1 MTPRKLSHYEIREE
15 LSRGGMGIVYR
26 ALDFK
31 LEREVALKILLPDLV
46 KNEVRKRRFIQEAK
60 LASALKHPNIAVIYE
75 IDDAEDETFIAM
87 ELIEG
92 WKLSDLLARERLSI
106 SRATAMAVEI
116 LEGLSRA
123 HEKGIVHRDLKPANL
138 MVTEDG
144 HVKIIDFGLAKLVER
159 VPSVNDADSDAHTK
173 VKGDTQEGQVLGT
186 VAYMSPE
193 QARGQ
198 SVDNRTDLFTF
209 GIVFYEMLT
218 GETPFQGSSAHETT
232 SAIIHQSAPPV
243 SRSVK
248 GPLAEGLSR
257 IVERCLEKDPEDRY
271 QTAKDLLSEV
281 RRVKRDSESG
291 ARAAGVSAAPGSR
304 RVLAWAVLGL
314 AVFAVVVYSLLRL
327 ASGPAPLPRFTHPIQ
342 VTSAVGVEDYPS
354 WSPDGQTLAYESNQ
368 AGNGDIWMTQVGSGQ
383 HLNRTEDH
391 EGDDYNPS
399 WSPDGREI
407 AFISNRNGL
416 GAYVMSPLTGSPR
429 KAAVLAERSPQWSSD
444 RTQLAYV
451 LPVAGEGF
459 QAEVLSLASGESRR
473 FPLPGSGI
481 SRWDLSWSP
490 DGRFFAYLDG
500 TAVAQHAQI
509 TQLWLLRASSGEAI
523 PITNGEWNDES
534 PSWSKDGKY
543 LYFVSN
549 RGGAMDLW
557 RQEIGDGV
565 VMGEPE
571 PLTTGVGMR
580 TAFFAPD
587 GTRLAYSR
595 GRLVGNLWRVPIGDD
610 SPATWSDAQQL
621 TFDEAHLEFADVSPD
636 GTLIALSSDRA
647 GNPDLWLMPAG
658 GGEMQQLTTDP
669 TPDWFPR
676 FSPDGS
682 RIAFYAYRSGN
693 RDLWVMPANGGQAK
707 QITRNPAQDFYPS
720 WSPDGSSLVFWSVRD
735 GNEDIYAI
743 AFDGS
748 GEKRLTDDSAADRSP
763 AISPDG
769 AWIVFW
775 SFRGGSGAV
784 WRMPREGGEPVRLA
798 SPGFYPIWSRDGR
811 AVYFL
816 DRNDLWMVPAE
827 GGEVRK
833 LTDFS
838 GKRGSMAVDCLATD
852 GKYLYFTWREDA
864 GDIWVMD
871 VVYE

>member
-15 LSRGGMGIVYR
+15 LSRGGMGVVYR
-26 ALDFK
+26 ALDVK

-46 KNEVRKRRFIQEAK
+46 KNEFRKRRFIQEAK
-60 LASALKHPNIAVIYE
+60 AAAALKHPNIAVIYE

-92 WKLSDLLARERLSI
+92 WKLSDLLAKERLSI

-116 LEGLSRA
+116 LEGLSSA

-144 HVKIIDFGLAKLVER
+144 HIKVIDFGLAKLVER
-159 VPSVNDADSDAHTK
+159 VPSVNDADSDAQTK

-198 SVDNRTDLFTF
+198 TVDNRTDLFAF

-218 GETPFQGSSAHETT
+218 GETPFHGSSAVETM
-232 SAIIHQSAPPV
+232 SAIIHQPAPPV

-248 GPLAEGLSR
+248 GPLAEALSR
-257 IVERCLEKDPEDRY
+257 IVERCLEKDPEDRH

-291 ARAAGVSAAPGSR
+291 ARVADVSAAPGGR
-304 RVLAWAVLGL
+304 RVLGWALLGIGAFAVL
-314 AVFAVVVYSLLRL
+314 AYSLLRF
-327 ASGPAPLPRFTHPIQ
+327 ANGPAPLPRFTHPIQ
-342 VTSAVGVEDYPS
+342 VTLALGVEDYPS
-354 WSPDGQTLAYESNQ
+354 WSPDGQTLAYQSNQ
-368 AGNGDIWMTQVGSGQ
+368 AGNWDIWLTQVGSGQ

-407 AFISNRNGL
+407 AFISNRDDW

-429 KAAVLAERSPQWSSD
+429 RVAVLAERSPQWSSAG
-444 RTQLAYV
+444 TQLAYV
-451 LPVAGEGF
+451 LPVAGEGA

-473 FPLPGSGI
+473 FPLPGSEI
-481 SRWDLSWSP
+481 SLWDLSWSP
-490 DGRFFAYLDG
+490 DGRFFVYLDG
-500 TAVAQHAQI
+500 PGGAQNTQI
-509 TQLWLLRASSGEAI
+509 TQLWLVRVDGEAI
-523 PITNGEWNDES
+523 PITNGKWNDQS

-557 RQEIGDGV
+557 RQEMGDGV

-571 PLTTGVGMR
+571 PLTVGVGMR

-595 GRLVGNLWRVPIGDD
+595 GHLVGSLWRVPIRDD
-610 SPATWSDAQQL
+610 SPATWGDAQQL
-621 TFDEAHLEFADVSPD
+621 TFDEAHVEFADVSPD
-636 GTLIALSSDRA
+636 GTRIVVSSDRA

-658 GGEMQQLTTDP
+658 GGELQQLTTDP

-693 RDLWVMPANGGQAK
+693 RDLWVMPASGGQAT
-707 QITRNPAQDFYPS
+707 QITQNPAQDYFPS
-720 WSPDGSSLVFWSVRD
+720 WSPDGNSLAFVSVRD
-735 GNEDIYAI
+735 GNQDVYAI
-743 AFDGS
+743 AIDGS
-748 GEKRLTDDSAADRSP
+748 GEKRLTDDPAPDFAP

-769 AWIVFW
+769 AWIVF
-775 SFRGGSGAV
+775 SRLGSEGWGV
-784 WRMPREGGEPVRLA
+784 WRMPREGGEPLRLTPA
-798 SPGFYPIWSRDGR
+798 GDNPIWSRDGR

-816 DRNDLWMVPAE
+816 DRNDVWIVPAG

-838 GKRGSMAVDCLATD
+838 GKRGSMALDCLATD
-852 GKYLYFTWREDA
+852 GKYLYFTWVEDA

>member
-1 MTPRKLSHYEIREE
+1 MTPRTLSHYEIREE

-26 ALDFK
+26 ALDVK

-60 LASALKHPNIAVIYE
+60 AAAALKHPNIAVIYE

-92 WKLSDLLARERLSI
+92 WKLSDLLAKERLSI
-106 SRATAMAVEI
+106 SRAAAMAVEI
-116 LEGLSRA
+116 LEGLSSA

-138 MVTEDG
+138 MVTKDG
-144 HVKIIDFGLAKLVER
+144 HIKIIDFGLAKLVER
-159 VPSVNDADSDAHTK
+159 VPSVNDADSDAQTK
-173 VKGDTQEGQVLGT
+173 LKGDTQEGQVLGT

-198 SVDNRTDLFTF
+198 SVDNRTDLFSF

-218 GETPFQGSSAHETT
+218 GETPFQGSSAVETM
-232 SAIIHQSAPPV
+232 SAIINQSAPPV

-248 GPLAEGLSR
+248 GSLAEALSR

-291 ARAAGVSAAPGSR
+291 ARVADVAAAPGRR
-304 RVLAWAVLGL
+304 RVLGWALLGL
-314 AVFAVVVYSLLRL
+314 VAFAVVVFSLVRW
-327 ASGPAPLPRFTHPIQ
+327 ASGPTSLPRFTHPIQ
-342 VTSAVGVEDYPS
+342 VTSAVGVEDHPS
-354 WSPDGQTLAYESNQ
+354 WSPDGQTLAYQSNQ
-368 AGNGDIWMTQVGSGQ
+368 AGNWDIWMTQVGSGQ
-383 HLNRTEDH
+383 HLNRTKDH
-391 EGDDYNPS
+391 EGDDLNPS

-407 AFISNRNGL
+407 AFISNRDGW
-416 GAYVMSPLTGSPR
+416 GAYVMSALTGSPR
-429 KAAVLAERSPQWSSD
+429 KVAALGRVSPQWSSD
-444 RTQLAYV
+444 GTQLAYL
-451 LPVAGEGF
+451 LPVTGEGW
-459 QAEVLSLASGESRR
+459 QAEVLSPASGESKRL
-473 FPLPGSGI
+473 PLPGSGSYRWGLTWSAD
-481 SRWDLSWSP
+481 SRFLAYV
-490 DGRFFAYLDG
+490 DGPSRDP
-500 TAVAQHAQI
+500 QI

-523 PITNGEWNDES
+523 PITNGKWKDES

-565 VMGEPE
+565 VIGEPE
-571 PLTTGVGMR
+571 PLTAGVGMR
-580 TAFFAPD
+580 TAFLSPD
-587 GTRLAYSR
+587 GTKLAYSR
-595 GRLVGNLWRVPIGDD
+595 GRLVGNLWRVPIRDD
-610 SPATWSDAQQL
+610 SPATWGDAQQL
-621 TFDEAHLEFADVSPD
+621 TFDEAHVEYADVSTD
-636 GTLIALSSDRA
+636 GTRLVLSSDRA

-658 GGEMQQLTTDP
+658 GGEMHQLTTDP
-669 TPDWFPR
+669 TPDWAPT

-682 RIAFYAYRSGN
+682 QIAFYAYRSGN
-693 RDLWVMPANGGQAK
+693 RDLWVMPASGGQAK
-707 QITRNPAQDFYPS
+707 QVTRNPAQDFHPS
-720 WSPDGSSLVFWSVRD
+720 WSPDGTSLAFRSVRD
-735 GNEDIYAI
+735 GNMDVYAI
-743 AFDGS
+743 AIDGS
-748 GEKRLTDDSAADRSP
+748 GEKRLTEDPAPDASP

-775 SFRGGSGAV
+775 SRRDGSGAV
-784 WRMPREGGEPVRLA
+784 WRMPREGGESLRLT
-798 SPGFYPIWSRDGR
+798 PGDGSNPIWSRDGR

-816 DRNDLWMVPAE
+816 DRNDLWTVPTE

-838 GKRGSMAVDCLATD
+838 GKRGSASTDCLATD
-852 GKYLYFTWREDA
+852 ERFLYFTWLEDA

>member
-1 MTPRKLSHYEIREE
+1 
-15 LSRGGMGIVYR
+15 MGIVYR
-26 ALDFK
+26 ALDVK
-31 LEREVALKILLPDLV
+31 LEREVALKLLPPDLV

-60 LASALKHPNIAVIYE
+60 AAATLKHPNIAVIYE
-75 IDDAEDETFIAM
+75 IDDAEDTTFIAM

-92 WKLSDLLARERLSI
+92 SKLSDLLARERPST
-106 SRATAMAVEI
+106 SRATAMAIEV
-116 LEGLSRA
+116 LEGLSSA

-138 MVTEDG
+138 MVTENG
-144 HVKIIDFGLAKLVER
+144 HIKIIDFGLAKLVER
-159 VPSVNDADSDAHTK
+159 VPSVNDADSDAQTK

-193 QARGQ
+193 QARGET
-198 SVDNRTDLFTF
+198 VDNRTDLFAF

-218 GETPFQGSSAHETT
+218 GETPFRGSSAVETM
-232 SAIIHQSAPPV
+232 SAIIHQPASPV

-248 GPLAEGLSR
+248 GPLAEALSR
-257 IVERCLEKDPEDRY
+257 IVERCLEKDPGDRF

-291 ARAAGVSAAPGSR
+291 ARVAGGSAALGKRSVPG
-304 RVLAWAVLGL
+304 WAVLGL
-314 AVFAVVVYSLLRL
+314 VAFAVGVFSLLHL
-327 ASGPAPLPRFTHPIQ
+327 LSGPAPLPRFTHPIQ
-342 VTSAVGVEDYPS
+342 VTSAVGVEERPS

-368 AGNGDIWMTQVGSGQ
+368 AGNWDIWVTQVGSGQ

-391 EGDDYNPS
+391 EGDDRYPS

-407 AFISNRNGL
+407 AFISQRDGGG
-416 GAYVMSPLTGSPR
+416 GAYLMSPLTGSPR
-429 KAAVLAERSPQWSSD
+429 KLAVLAEVSPQWSSD
-444 RTQLAYV
+444 GTQLAYV
-451 LPVAGEGF
+451 LPVAGQGF

-473 FPLPGSGI
+473 FPLPGSGN
-481 SRWDLSWSP
+481 SRWDLTWSP
-490 DGRFFAYLDG
+490 DGRFFAYADG
-500 TAVAQHAQI
+500 PENAQI
-509 TQLWLLRASSGEAI
+509 TQLWLLRSSDGEARA
-523 PITNGEWNDES
+523 ITDGKWNDRS

-565 VMGEPE
+565 AMGEPE

-587 GTRLAYSR
+587 GTKLAYSR
-595 GRLVGNLWRVPIGDD
+595 GRLVGNLWRVPIREDRL
-610 SPATWSDAQQL
+610 ATWSDAQQL
-621 TFDEAHLEFADVSPD
+621 TFDEAHVELADVSPD
-636 GTLIALSSDRA
+636 GTRIVLSSDRA

-658 GGEMQQLTTDP
+658 GGELQQLTTDP
-669 TPDWFPR
+669 TPDWLPR

-682 RIAFYAYRSGN
+682 RVAFYAYRSGN
-693 RDLWVMPANGGQAK
+693 RDLWVMPASGGQAK
-707 QITRNPAQDFYPS
+707 QITRNPAQDFCPS
-720 WSPDGSSLVFWSVRD
+720 WSPDGTSLVFWSIRD
-735 GNEDIYAI
+735 GNVDIYAI
-743 AFDGS
+743 AVDGS
-748 GEKRLTDDSAADRSP
+748 GETRLTDDPALDYFP

-769 AWIVFW
+769 AWIVFS

-784 WRMPREGGEPVRLA
+784 WRMPREGGEPLRLA
-798 SPGFYPIWSRDGR
+798 PGDLVYPIWSRDGR

-816 DRNDLWMVPAE
+816 DRNDVWIVPAE

-833 LTDFS
+833 LTDLS
-838 GKRGSMAVDCLATD
+838 GKRGSMARECLATD
-852 GKYLYFTWREDA
+852 GKYLYVTWLEDA

>member
-1 MTPRKLSHYEIREE
+1 
-15 LSRGGMGIVYR
+15 
-26 ALDFK
+26 
-31 LEREVALKILLPDLV
+31 
-46 KNEVRKRRFIQEAK
+46 
-60 LASALKHPNIAVIYE
+60 
-75 IDDAEDETFIAM
+75 
-87 ELIEG
+87 
-92 WKLSDLLARERLSI
+92 
-106 SRATAMAVEI
+106 
-116 LEGLSRA
+116 
-123 HEKGIVHRDLKPANL
+123 
-138 MVTEDG
+138 MVTKDG
-144 HVKIIDFGLAKLVER
+144 HIKIIDFGLAKLVER
-159 VPSVNDADSDAHTK
+159 VPSVNDADSDAQTK

-198 SVDNRTDLFTF
+198 TVENRTDLFSF

-218 GETPFQGSSAHETT
+218 GETPFRGSSAVETM

-248 GPLAEGLSR
+248 GPLAEALSR

-291 ARAAGVSAAPGSR
+291 ARVAGVSAAPGSR
-304 RVLAWAVLGL
+304 RVLAWAVLGF
-314 AVFAVVVYSLLRL
+314 AGFAVGVYSLLRL
-327 ASGPAPLPRFTHPIQ
+327 ASGPVPHPRFTHPIQ

-354 WSPDGQTLAYESNQ
+354 WSPDGQTLAYQSNQ
-368 AGNGDIWMTQVGSGQ
+368 SGNWDIWMTQVGSGQ

-391 EGDDYNPS
+391 DGDDYNPS
-399 WSPDGREI
+399 WSPNGREI
-407 AFISNRNGL
+407 AFISQRDGG

-429 KAAVLAERSPQWSSD
+429 KVAALAGVSPQWSSD
-444 RTQLAYV
+444 GTQLAYI
-451 LPVAGEGF
+451 LPVTGQGS
-459 QAEVLSLASGESRR
+459 QAEVLTLSAGESRR
-473 FPLPGSGI
+473 FPLPGSGNA
-481 SRWDLSWSP
+481 RWDLTWSA

-500 TAVAQHAQI
+500 PGSAQNSHT

-523 PITNGEWNDES
+523 PITNGTWKDES
-534 PSWSKDGKY
+534 PSWSKDGRY

-557 RQEIGDGV
+557 RLEMGEDGV

-571 PLTTGVGMR
+571 PLTAGVGMR
-580 TAFFAPD
+580 TAFFSPD
-587 GTRLAYSR
+587 GTKLAYSR
-595 GRLVGNLWRVPIGDD
+595 GRLVGNLWRVPIREDRL
-610 SPATWSDAQQL
+610 AAWSDAQQL
-621 TFDEAHLEFADVSPD
+621 SFDEAYVEFADVSPD
-636 GTLIALSSDRA
+636 GTRIVLSSDRA

-658 GGEMQQLTTDP
+658 GGDMQQLTTDP
-669 TPDWFPR
+669 TPDWFPS

-748 GEKRLTDDSAADRSP
+748 GEKRLTDDPALDRSP

-769 AWIVFW
+769 AWIVF
-775 SFRGGSGAV
+775 SSLRGGSGAV
-784 WRMPREGGEPVRLA
+784 WRMSREGGEPVRLA
-798 SPGFYPIWSRDGR
+798 HSDLLPYPIWSRDGR

-816 DRNDLWMVPAE
+816 DRNDLWTVPAE
-827 GGEVRK
+827 GGDARK

-838 GKRGSMAVDCLATD
+838 GKRGPMALDCLATD
-852 GKYLYFTWREDA
+852 GKYLYFTWVEDA

>member
-75 IDDAEDETFIAM
+75 IDDAEDTTFIAM

-92 WKLSDLLARERLSI
+92 SKLSDLLARERPSI
-106 SRATAMAVEI
+106 PRATAMAVEI
-116 LEGLSRA
+116 LEGLSSA

-138 MVTEDG
+138 MVTENG
-144 HVKIIDFGLAKLVER
+144 HIKIIDFGLAKLVER
-159 VPSVNDADSDAHTK
+159 VPSVDDADSDAQTK

-198 SVDNRTDLFTF
+198 SVDHRADLFSF

-218 GETPFQGSSAHETT
+218 GETPFQGSSAVETM
-232 SAIIHQSAPPV
+232 SAIIHQPAPPV
-243 SRSVK
+243 SRSLK
-248 GPLAEGLSR
+248 EPRAEALSR
-257 IVERCLEKDPEDRY
+257 IVERCLEKDPEDRH

-291 ARAAGVSAAPGSR
+291 ARVAGVSAAPGRR
-304 RVLAWAVLGL
+304 RVLGWAVLGVV
-314 AVFAVVVYSLLRL
+314 ATAVVVTFLLRL
-327 ASGPAPLPRFTHPIQ
+327 ASGPAPLPRFTRPIQ
-342 VTSAVGVEDYPS
+342 VTSAVGVEGYPS
-354 WSPDGQTLAYESNQ
+354 WSPDGQTLAYQSNQ
-368 AGNGDIWMTQVGSGQ
+368 AGNWDIWVTQVGSGQ

-391 EGDDYNPS
+391 EGDDLNPS

-407 AFISNRNGL
+407 AFASNRDGF
-416 GAYVMSPLTGSPR
+416 GAYVMSPLAGTPR
-429 KAAVLAERSPQWSSD
+429 KLAAGAEVSPQWSSD
-444 RTQLAYV
+444 GAQLAYV
-451 LPVAGEGF
+451 LPVTEEGF
-459 QAEVLSLASGESRR
+459 QVEVLSLASGESRR
-473 FPLPGSGI
+473 FPLPGSGNF
-481 SRWDLSWSP
+481 RWALTWSD
-490 DGRFFAYLDG
+490 DGRLFAYVDG
-500 TAVAQHAQI
+500 PGQASQI

-523 PITNGEWNDES
+523 PITNGTWNDES

-557 RQEIGDGV
+557 RQDIADGV
-565 VMGEPE
+565 QAGEPE
-571 PLTTGVGMR
+571 PLTAGVGMR
-580 TAFFAPD
+580 TAFFSPD
-587 GTRLAYSR
+587 GTKLAYSR
-595 GRLVGNLWRVPIGDD
+595 GRLMGNLWRVPVRDD
-610 SPATWSDAQQL
+610 SPATWSDTQQL
-621 TFDEAHLEFADVSPD
+621 TFDEAYLEFADVSPD
-636 GTLIALSSDRA
+636 RTRLVLSSDRA
-647 GNPDLWLMPAG
+647 GNPDLWLMPAD
-658 GGEMQQLTTDP
+658 GGELQQLTTDP
-669 TPDWFPR
+669 TPDWAPT

-693 RDLWVMPANGGQAK
+693 RDLWVMPASGGQAK
-707 QITRNPAQDFYPS
+707 QITRNPAQDFQPS
-720 WSPDGSSLVFWSVRD
+720 WSPDGNSLAFPSVRD
-735 GNEDIYAI
+735 GNMDVYTISV
-743 AFDGS
+743 DGS
-748 GEKRLTDDSAADRSP
+748 GEKRLTDDPSADFAP

-775 SFRGGSGAV
+775 SFRDGVGAV

-798 SPGFYPIWSRDGR
+798 PSDLVYPIWSRDGR

-816 DRNDLWMVPAE
+816 DRNDVWSVPAD
-827 GGEVRK
+827 GGEVRM

-838 GKRGSMAVDCLATD
+838 GKRGSMALTLATD
-852 GKYLYFTWREDA
+852 GKYLYFSWLEDT

>member
-26 ALDFK
+26 ALDVK

-60 LASALKHPNIAVIYE
+60 AAAALKHPNIAVIYE

-159 VPSVNDADSDAHTK
+159 VTSVNDADSDAHTK

-198 SVDNRTDLFTF
+198 TVDHRTDLFTF

-218 GETPFQGSSAHETT
+218 GETPFQGSSAVETM
-232 SAIIHQSAPPV
+232 SAIINQPAPPV

-248 GPLAEGLSR
+248 GPLAEALSR

-281 RRVKRDSESG
+281 RRVRRDSESG
-291 ARAAGVSAAPGSR
+291 ARVADISAAPGRR
-304 RVLAWAVLGL
+304 RVLGWALLGLGAFAVL
-314 AVFAVVVYSLLRL
+314 AYSLLRL
-327 ASGPAPLPRFTHPIQ
+327 VGGPAPLPRFTHPIQ
-342 VTSAVGVEDYPS
+342 VTLALGVEEYPS
-354 WSPDGQTLAYESNQ
+354 WSPDGQTLAYQSNQ
-368 AGNGDIWMTQVGSGQ
+368 AGNWDIWLTQVGSGQ

-407 AFISNRNGL
+407 AFISNRGGG

-429 KAAVLAERSPQWSSD
+429 KVAVLAERSPQWSSD
-444 RTQLAYV
+444 GTQLAY
-451 LPVAGEGF
+451 VAGEGF

-481 SRWDLSWSP
+481 SLWDLSWSP
-490 DGRFFAYLDG
+490 DGRFFVYLDG
-500 TAVAQHAQI
+500 PGGAQNTQI
-509 TQLWLLRASSGEAI
+509 TQLWLVRVDGEAI
-523 PITNGEWNDES
+523 PITNGKWNDQS

-571 PLTTGVGMR
+571 PLTAGVGMR
-580 TAFFAPD
+580 TAFLSPD
-587 GTRLAYSR
+587 GTKLAYSR
-595 GRLVGNLWRVPIGDD
+595 GRRVGNLWRVPIRGDA
-610 SPATWSDAQQL
+610 PATWGDAEQL
-621 TFDEAHLEFADVSPD
+621 TFDEAQVEFADVSPD

-647 GNPDLWLMPAG
+647 GNPALWLMPAG

-669 TPDWFPR
+669 TPDWLPR

-682 RIAFYAYRSGN
+682 RLAFYAYRSGN
-693 RDLWVMPANGGQAK
+693 RDLWVMPASGGQAK
-707 QITRNPAQDFYPS
+707 QITRNPGQDFYPS

-827 GGEVRK
+827 IGRASCRERGEI
-833 LTDFS
+833 S
-838 GKRGSMAVDCLATD
+838 
-852 GKYLYFTWREDA
+852 
-864 GDIWVMD
+864 
-871 VVYE
+871 VV

>member
-1 MTPRKLSHYEIREE
+1 
-15 LSRGGMGIVYR
+15 
-26 ALDFK
+26 
-31 LEREVALKILLPDLV
+31 
-46 KNEVRKRRFIQEAK
+46 
-60 LASALKHPNIAVIYE
+60 
-75 IDDAEDETFIAM
+75 
-87 ELIEG
+87 
-92 WKLSDLLARERLSI
+92 
-106 SRATAMAVEI
+106 MAVEI
-116 LEGLSRA
+116 LEGLSSA

-144 HVKIIDFGLAKLVER
+144 HIKIIDFGLAKLVER
-159 VPSVNDADSDAHTK
+159 VTSVNDADSDAHTK

-198 SVDNRTDLFTF
+198 TVDNRTDLFTF

-218 GETPFQGSSAHETT
+218 GETPFQGSSAVETM
-232 SAIIHQSAPPV
+232 SAIIHQPASPV

-248 GPLAEGLSR
+248 GPLAEALSR
-257 IVERCLEKDPEDRY
+257 IVERCLEKDPEDRH

-291 ARAAGVSAAPGSR
+291 ARAVDVSPAPGRR
-304 RVLAWAVLGL
+304 RVLGWAVLGL
-314 AVFAVVVYSLLRL
+314 AVCAAVVFSIIRL
-327 ASGPAPLPRFTHPIQ
+327 ASGPRPLPRFTHAIQ
-342 VTSAVGVEDYPS
+342 VTSAVGVEDHPS

-368 AGNGDIWMTQVGSGQ
+368 AGNWDIWMTQVGSGQ
-383 HLNRTEDH
+383 HLNRTEDY
-391 EGDDYNPS
+391 EGDDLNPS

-407 AFISNRNGL
+407 AFISQRDGG
-416 GAYVMSPLTGSPR
+416 GANVMSPLTGSPR
-429 KAAVLAERSPQWSSD
+429 KVAVGAEVSPQWSSD
-444 RTQLAYV
+444 GAQLAYV
-451 LPVAGEGF
+451 LHGAEKGL
-459 QAEVLSLASGESRR
+459 QAEVLSLASGESKR
-473 FPLPGSGI
+473 FPLSGSGN
-481 SRWDLSWSP
+481 SRWDLTWST

-500 TAVAQHAQI
+500 PGEPRQI

-523 PITNGEWNDES
+523 PITNGKWNDES

-571 PLTTGVGMR
+571 PLTAGVGMR
-580 TAFFAPD
+580 TAFFSPD
-587 GTRLAYSR
+587 GTKLAYSR
-595 GRLVGNLWRVPIGDD
+595 GRLVGNLWRVPIRDD
-610 SPATWSDAQQL
+610 SPATWSAAQQL
-621 TFDEAHLEFADVSPD
+621 TIDEAHVEFADVSPD
-636 GTLIALSSDRA
+636 GTRVVLSSDRA

-669 TPDWFPR
+669 TPDWLPR

-693 RDLWVMPANGGQAK
+693 RDLWVMPASGGQAK
-707 QITRNPAQDFYPS
+707 QITRNPAQDFHPS
-720 WSPDGSSLVFWSVRD
+720 WSPDGTSLVFWSVRD
-735 GNEDIYAI
+735 GNQDVYAI
-743 AFDGS
+743 AVDGS
-748 GEKRLTDDSAADRSP
+748 GETRLTDDP
-763 AISPDG
+763 APDGFPVISPDG
-769 AWIVFW
+769 AWIAF
-775 SFRGGSGAV
+775 SSGRGGSGGLF
-784 WRMPREGGEPVRLA
+784 RMAREGGEPLRLA
-798 SPGFYPIWSRDGR
+798 PGGGAYPIWSRDGR
-811 AVYFL
+811 DVYFL
-816 DRNDLWMVPAE
+816 DRNDLWIVPAE

-838 GKRGSMAVDCLATD
+838 EKRGSMAQECLATD
-852 GKYLYFTWREDA
+852 GKYLYFTWLEDA

>member
-1 MTPRKLSHYEIREE
+1 
-15 LSRGGMGIVYR
+15 MGVVYR

-31 LEREVALKILLPDLV
+31 LEREVALKVLLPDLV

-75 IDDAEDETFIAM
+75 IDDAEDTTFIAM

-92 WKLSDLLARERLSI
+92 LKLSDLLARERLSI

-116 LEGLSRA
+116 LEGLSSA
-123 HEKGIVHRDLKPANL
+123 HEKSIVHRDLKPGNL
-138 MVTEDG
+138 MVTADG
-144 HVKIIDFGLAKLVER
+144 HIKIIDFGLAKLVER
-159 VPSVNDADSDAHTK
+159 ASDADSDAHTK

-193 QARGQ
+193 QARGE

-218 GETPFQGSSAHETT
+218 GETPFQGSSAVETM
-232 SAIIHQSAPPV
+232 SAIIHQPAPPV

-248 GPLAEGLSR
+248 GPLAEALSR

-281 RRVKRDSESG
+281 RRAKRDSESG
-291 ARAAGVSAAPGSR
+291 ARVAGVSAAPGRR
-304 RVLAWAVLGL
+304 RVLVWTLLGIAAL
-314 AVFAVVVYSLLRL
+314 AVAVFSLRRL
-327 ASGPAPLPRFTHPIQ
+327 GSGPAPPPRFTHAIQ
-342 VTSAVGVEDYPS
+342 VTSALGVEDHPS
-354 WSPDGQTLAYESNQ
+354 WSPDSQTLAYESNQ
-368 AGNGDIWMTQVGSGQ
+368 SGNWDIWVTQVGSGQ

-391 EGDDYNPS
+391 DGDDLNPS

-407 AFISNRNGL
+407 AFISNRDGG
-416 GAYVMSPLTGSPR
+416 GAYVMSALAGSSR
-429 KAAVLAERSPQWSSD
+429 KLAVLAEASPQWSSD
-444 RTQLAYV
+444 GTQLAYV
-451 LPVAGEGF
+451 LRVAGEGL

-473 FPLPGSGI
+473 FPVPGSGNF
-481 SRWDLSWSP
+481 RWDLTWSP
-490 DGRFFAYLDG
+490 DGRFFAYADG
-500 TAVAQHAQI
+500 PGEPRQI

-523 PITNGEWNDES
+523 PITNGQWKDES
-534 PSWSKDGKY
+534 PSWSKDGRY

-557 RQEIGDGV
+557 RQEIGDGT
-565 VMGEPE
+565 VMREPE
-571 PLTTGVGMR
+571 PITTGVGMR
-580 TAFFAPD
+580 TALFSPD
-587 GTRLAYSR
+587 GTKLAYAR
-595 GRLVGNLWRVPIGDD
+595 GRLVGNLWRVPIWGD
-610 SPATWSDAQQL
+610 SPATWGDAEQI
-621 TFDEAHLEFADVSPD
+621 TFDEALVEFADVSPD
-636 GTLIALSSDRA
+636 GTRVVLSSDRA
-647 GNPDLWLMPAG
+647 GNADLWLMPAG
-658 GGEMQQLTTDP
+658 GGELQQLTTDP
-669 TPDWFPR
+669 TPDWLPR

-693 RDLWVMPANGGQAK
+693 RDLWVVPASGGQAK

-720 WSPDGSSLVFWSVRD
+720 WSPDGTSLVFWSIRD
-735 GNEDIYAI
+735 GNQGIYAI
-743 AFDGS
+743 AVDGS
-748 GEKRLTDDSAADRSP
+748 GETRLTDDPGAFAP

-769 AWIVFW
+769 AWIVFG
-775 SFRGGSGAV
+775 SSRDGSGGLF
-784 WRMPREGGEPVRLA
+784 RMPREGGEFLRLT
-798 SPGFYPIWSRDGR
+798 SGVGDYQIWSRDGR

-816 DRNDLWMVPAE
+816 DRNDLWIVPAA

-838 GKRGSMAVDCLATD
+838 GKRGSMAGACLATD
-852 GKYLYFTWREDA
+852 GQFLYFTWLEDA

>member
-26 ALDFK
+26 ALDVK

-46 KNEVRKRRFIQEAK
+46 RNEVRKRRFIQEAR

-87 ELIEG
+87 ELIDG
-92 WKLSDLLARERLSI
+92 SKLSDLLARERLSI

-144 HVKIIDFGLAKLVER
+144 HIKIIDFGLAKLVER
-159 VPSVNDADSDAHTK
+159 ASDVDSDANTK
-173 VKGDTQEGQVLGT
+173 AKGDTQEGQVLGT

-193 QARGQ
+193 QARGET
-198 SVDNRTDLFTF
+198 VDNRTDLFTF

-218 GETPFQGSSAHETT
+218 GETPFQGSSAVETM
-232 SAIIHQSAPPV
+232 SAIIHQPAPSV

-248 GPLAEGLSR
+248 GPLAEALSR
-257 IVERCLEKDPEDRY
+257 IVERCLEKDPEDRH

-291 ARAAGVSAAPGSR
+291 ARVADVSAAPGKR
-304 RVLAWAVLGL
+304 RALGWALVGL
-314 AVFAVVVYSLLRL
+314 VAFSVAAFSLLRW
-327 ASGPAPLPRFTHPIQ
+327 ASGPASLPRFTHPIQ
-342 VTSAVGVEDYPS
+342 VTSALGVEDHAS

-368 AGNGDIWMTQVGSGQ
+368 AGNWDIWVTQVGSGQ

-391 EGDDYNPS
+391 EGDDLNSS

-407 AFISNRNGL
+407 AFISNRDGW
-416 GAYVMSPLTGSPR
+416 GVYVMSALAGSPR
-429 KAAVLAERSPQWSSD
+429 KVAALGRVSPQWSSD
-444 RTQLAYV
+444 GTQLAYV
-451 LPVAGEGF
+451 LPAMGEGF
-459 QAEVLSLASGESRR
+459 QAEVLTLASGESRR
-473 FPLPGSGI
+473 FQLPGSGVW
-481 SRWDLSWSP
+481 RWDLTWSI
-490 DGRFFAYLDG
+490 DHRFFAYVDG
-500 TAVAQHAQI
+500 TWPDPHI
-509 TQLWLLRASSGEAI
+509 TQLWLVRASSGEAI
-523 PITNGEWNDES
+523 PITNGMWKDES

-580 TAFFAPD
+580 TAFFSPD

-595 GRLVGNLWRVPIGDD
+595 GRLVGNLWRVPIRGDRLT
-610 SPATWSDAQQL
+610 TWSDAQQL
-621 TFDEAHLEFADVSPD
+621 TFDEAHVEYADVSVD
-636 GTLIALSSDRA
+636 GTRLVLSSDRG

-658 GGEMQQLTTDP
+658 GGELQQLTTDP
-669 TPDWFPR
+669 TPDWLPR

-693 RDLWVMPANGGQAK
+693 RDLWVMPARGGQAK
-707 QITRNPAQDFYPS
+707 QITRNPAQDFQPS
-720 WSPDGSSLVFWSVRD
+720 WSPDGSSLAFESVRD
-735 GNEDIYAI
+735 GNVDIYAI
-743 AFDGS
+743 AVDGS
-748 GEKRLTDDSAADRSP
+748 GETRLTDDPAPDRFPAFSP
-763 AISPDG
+763 HG
-769 AWIVFW
+769 ASIAFW
-775 SFRGGSGAV
+775 SFRGGSGAL
-784 WRMPREGGEPVRLA
+784 WRMPREGGEPVRIAPSDLV
-798 SPGFYPIWSRDGR
+798 SPIWSRDGR
-811 AVYFL
+811 AVYFQ
-816 DRNDLWMVPAE
+816 DRNDLWIVPAE
-827 GGEVRK
+827 GGDVRK

-838 GKRGSMAVDCLATD
+838 GKRGSIAFTLATD
-852 GKYLYFTWREDA
+852 GKYLYFAWREDA

>member
-26 ALDFK
+26 ALDVK

-46 KNEVRKRRFIQEAK
+46 KNEVRKRRFIQEAR

-92 WKLSDLLARERLSI
+92 SKLSDLLARERLPI
-106 SRATAMAVEI
+106 SRATALAVEI
-116 LEGLSRA
+116 LEGLSSA

-138 MVTEDG
+138 MVTENG
-144 HVKIIDFGLAKLVER
+144 HIKIIDFGLAKLVER
-159 VPSVNDADSDAHTK
+159 VPSVNDADSDAQTK

-198 SVDNRTDLFTF
+198 TVDNRTDLFSF
-209 GIVFYEMLT
+209 GIVFYEMLI
-218 GETPFQGSSAHETT
+218 GETPFQGSSAVETM
-232 SAIIHQSAPPV
+232 SAIIHQPAPPV

-248 GPLAEGLSR
+248 GPLAEALSR
-257 IVERCLEKDPEDRY
+257 IVERCLEKDPEDRH

-281 RRVKRDSESG
+281 RRAKRDSESG
-291 ARAAGVSAAPGSR
+291 ARVADVSAAPGRR
-304 RVLAWAVLGL
+304 RVLGWALLGL
-314 AVFAVVVYSLLRL
+314 VVFAAVVFSLLRL
-327 ASGPAPLPRFTHPIQ
+327 ASGPKPLPRFTHPIQ

-354 WSPDGQTLAYESNQ
+354 WSPDGQTLAYQSNQ
-368 AGNGDIWMTQVGSGQ
+368 TGNWDIWITQVGSGQ

-391 EGDDYNPS
+391 EGDDLDPS

-407 AFISNRNGL
+407 AFISNRDG
-416 GAYVMSPLTGSPR
+416 GGVYVMSPLTSSPR
-429 KAAVLAERSPQWSSD
+429 KVAVLAEMSPQWSSD
-444 RTQLAYV
+444 GARLAYV
-451 LPVAGEGF
+451 LPVAGEGS
-459 QAEVLSLASGESRR
+459 QLEVLSLASGESRR
-473 FPLPGSGI
+473 FRLPGSGAF
-481 SRWDLSWSP
+481 RWDLTWSA
-490 DGRFFAYLDG
+490 DNRFFAYADAPG
-500 TAVAQHAQI
+500 RPNVDV
-509 TQLWLLRASSGEAI
+509 TQLWLVRASSGEAI
-523 PITNGEWNDES
+523 PITNGRWNDRS

-557 RQEIGDGV
+557 RQEIVDGV
-565 VMGEPE
+565 VAGEPE
-571 PLTTGVGMR
+571 PLTAGVGMR
-580 TAFFAPD
+580 AAFFSHD
-587 GTRLAYSR
+587 GTKLAYSR
-595 GRLVGNLWRVPIGDD
+595 GRRVGNLWRVPIRDN

-621 TFDEAHLEFADVSPD
+621 TFDEAFVEFADVSPD
-636 GTLIALSSDRA
+636 GTRVALSSDRA

-669 TPDWFPR
+669 TPDWAPR

-693 RDLWVMPANGGQAK
+693 RDLWVMPSSGGQAM
-707 QITRNPAQDFYPS
+707 QITRSPAQDFAPS
-720 WSPDGSSLVFWSVRD
+720 WSPDGSSLAFQSIRD
-735 GNEDIYAI
+735 GNWDVYAI
-743 AFDGS
+743 SNDGS
-748 GEKRLTDDSAADRSP
+748 GETRLTDDPAADFFP

-769 AWIVFW
+769 AWIVW
-775 SFRGGSGAV
+775 SRRGGSGGV
-784 WRMPREGGEPVRLA
+784 WRMPREGGKPVRLA
-798 SPGFYPIWSRDGR
+798 PTDSSHPIWSRDGR

-816 DRNDLWMVPAE
+816 DRNDLWIVGAE

-833 LTDFS
+833 LADFS
-838 GKRGSMAVDCLATD
+838 GKRGSLEAQCLATD
-852 GKYLYFTWREDA
+852 GKYLYFTWLEGG

>member
-1 MTPRKLSHYEIREE
+1 VTPRKLSHYEIREE

-26 ALDFK
+26 ALDVK
-31 LEREVALKILLPDLV
+31 LERDVALKILLPDLV
-46 KNEVRKRRFIQEAK
+46 KNEARKRRFIQEAK

-75 IDDAEDETFIAM
+75 IDDAADETFIAM

-92 WKLSDLLARERLSI
+92 SKLSDLLASERPSI

-116 LEGLSRA
+116 LEGLSSA

-144 HVKIIDFGLAKLVER
+144 HIKIIDFGLAKLVER
-159 VPSVNDADSDAHTK
+159 VPSVNDADSDAQTK
-173 VKGDTQEGQVLGT
+173 VKGDTQEGQILGT

-198 SVDNRTDLFTF
+198 TIDHRTDLFSF

-218 GETPFQGSSAHETT
+218 GETPFQGSSAVETM
-232 SAIIHQSAPPV
+232 SAIINQPAPPV

-248 GPLAEGLSR
+248 GPLAEALSR

-291 ARAAGVSAAPGSR
+291 ARVAGVSPAPGR
-304 RVLAWAVLGL
+304 RRALGWAGLGL
-314 AVFAVVVYSLLRL
+314 VALAVVVLSLLRL

-342 VTSAVGVEDYPS
+342 VTSALGVEDHPS
-354 WSPDGQTLAYESNQ
+354 WSRDGQTLAYESNQ
-368 AGNGDIWMTQVGSGQ
+368 AGNWDIWVTQVGSGQ

-391 EGDDYNPS
+391 EGADFNPS

-407 AFISNRNGL
+407 AFISNRDDW

-429 KAAVLAERSPQWSSD
+429 RVAALGRVSPQWSPD
-444 RTQLAYV
+444 GTHLAYI
-451 LPVAGEGF
+451 LPVAGGGW

-473 FPLPGSGI
+473 FPLPGSGN
-481 SRWDLSWSP
+481 SRWGLTWSA
-490 DGRFFAYLDG
+490 DRRFFAYVDG
-500 TAVAQHAQI
+500 PSGRPQI
-509 TQLWLLRASSGEAI
+509 TQLWLLRASGGEAI
-523 PITNGEWNDES
+523 PITAGEWKDES

-549 RGGAMDLW
+549 QGGAMDLW
-557 RQEIGDGV
+557 RQEMGDGV
-565 VMGEPE
+565 ATGEPE
-571 PLTTGVGMR
+571 PLTTGIGMR
-580 TAFFAPD
+580 TAFFSRD
-587 GTRLAYSR
+587 GTKLAYSR
-595 GRLVGNLWRVPIGDD
+595 GRLVGNLWRVPIRADRL
-610 SPATWSDAQQL
+610 AIWSDAQQL
-621 TFDEAHLEFADVSPD
+621 TFDEALVEHADVSPD
-636 GTLIALSSDRA
+636 GTRVVLSSDRA

-658 GGEMQQLTTDP
+658 GGEMQQLTTEP
-669 TPDWFPR
+669 TPDWLPR

-682 RIAFYAYRSGN
+682 RIAFYANRSGN
-693 RDLWVMPANGGQAK
+693 RDLWVMPASGGQAK
-707 QITRNPAQDFYPS
+707 QITQNPAQDFHPS
-720 WSPDGSSLVFWSVRD
+720 WSSDGNSLVFHSVRD
-735 GNEDIYAI
+735 GNTDIYAI
-743 AFDGS
+743 AVDGS
-748 GEKRLTDDSAADRSP
+748 GETRLTDDPAPDEIP

-769 AWIVFW
+769 AWIVF
-775 SFRGGSGAV
+775 SRLGSAGWGV

-798 SPGFYPIWSRDGR
+798 TVDSFPIWSRDGR
-811 AVYFL
+811 AVYL
-816 DRNDLWMVPAE
+816 LNRTDVWSVPAA

-838 GKRGSMAVDCLATD
+838 GKRGSMTGDGLATD
-852 GKYLYFTWREDA
+852 GKYLYFTWVEDA

>member
-26 ALDFK
+26 ALDVK

-60 LASALKHPNIAVIYE
+60 AAAALKHPNIAVIYE

-92 WKLSDLLARERLSI
+92 SKLSDLLARERLSI

-116 LEGLSRA
+116 LEGLSSA
-123 HEKGIVHRDLKPANL
+123 HEKGIVHRDLKPGNL
-138 MVTEDG
+138 MVTKDG
-144 HVKIIDFGLAKLVER
+144 HIKIIDFGLAKLVER
-159 VPSVNDADSDAHTK
+159 VPSVNDADSDAQTK

-198 SVDNRTDLFTF
+198 TVDHRTDLFSF

-218 GETPFQGSSAHETT
+218 GETPFQGSSAVETM
-232 SAIIHQSAPPV
+232 SAIINQPAPPV

-248 GPLAEGLSR
+248 GPLAEALSR

-281 RRVKRDSESG
+281 RRVKRDSEIG
-291 ARAAGVSAAPGSR
+291 ARVAHVAATPGSR
-304 RVLAWAVLGL
+304 RVLGWALLGL
-314 AVFAVVVYSLLRL
+314 GAFAVAVFFLLRL
-327 ASGPAPLPRFTHPIQ
+327 VGGPAPLPRFTHPIQ
-342 VTSAVGVEDYPS
+342 VTLAVGVEDYPS

-368 AGNGDIWMTQVGSGQ
+368 AGNRDIWLTQVGSGQ

-407 AFISNRNGL
+407 AFISNRDDW

-429 KAAVLAERSPQWSSD
+429 KVAVLAERSPQWSSD
-444 RTQLAYV
+444 GTQLAYV
-451 LPVAGEGF
+451 LALPMREKGLPPERLPPLF
-459 QAEVLSLASGESRR
+459 S
-473 FPLPGSGI
+473 LPGSGNW
-481 SRWDLSWSP
+481 RWDLTWSA
-490 DGRFFAYLDG
+490 DGRFLAYVDG
-500 TAVAQHAQI
+500 TAPPRQI

-523 PITNGEWNDES
+523 PITNGKWKDES
-534 PSWSKDGKY
+534 PSWSKDGRY
-543 LYFVSN
+543 IYFVSN

-565 VMGEPE
+565 VVGEPE
-571 PLTTGVGMR
+571 PLTAGVGMR
-580 TAFFAPD
+580 TAFFSPD

-595 GRLVGNLWRVPIGDD
+595 GRLVGNLWRVPIREDR
-610 SPATWSDAQQL
+610 PATWSDTQQL
-621 TFDEAHLEFADVSPD
+621 TFDEAYVEFADVSPD
-636 GTLIALSSDRA
+636 GTRIVLSSDRA
-647 GNPDLWLMPAG
+647 GNSDLWLMPAG
-658 GGEMQQLTTDP
+658 GGELQQLTTDP
-669 TPDWFPR
+669 TPDWASR

-693 RDLWVMPANGGQAK
+693 RDLWVMPASGGQAK
-707 QITRNPAQDFYPS
+707 QITRNTDQDYIPS
-720 WSPDGSSLVFWSVRD
+720 WSPDGSSLVFSSVRD
-735 GNEDIYAI
+735 GNVDNYAT
-743 AFDGS
+743 AVDGS
-748 GEKRLTDDSAADRSP
+748 AEKRLTDDPGEDWFP

-769 AWIVFW
+769 AWIVFS
-775 SFRGGSGAV
+775 SFRGGSRAV
-784 WRMPREGGEPVRLA
+784 WRMPREGGEPIRLTPA
-798 SPGFYPIWSRDGR
+798 EAPYPIWSRDGG

-816 DRNDLWMVPAE
+816 DRNDVWIVPAE

-838 GKRGSMAVDCLATD
+838 GKRGSMATQCLATD
-852 GKYLYFTWREDA
+852 GKYLYFAWLEDA

-871 VVYE
+871 IVYD